1 MPTTSPFFRRGL
13 ATTLIVFGLALT
25 AAAQEAPREYALSD
39 ATSEEFGKLK
49 PMTESKNWEGA
60 IAILDAQLAKVEA
73 SSYDAAMILQVKVQ
87 MILQKGDYL
96 GAITPIER
104 TLQLSDSHIPTYF
117 DEKQTLEL
125 VYYLA
130 QLYAQEAGTTKNVT
144 LSASYYEKAEQTM
157 SRWIKSSKK
166 PTVEAVSFYASL
178 LYSRALQNPEH
189 IDDNLVKRALEQT
202 EIALHLTTHP
212 KDNLYLIKLACLQQ
226 LNRNVEAAEIFEL
239 LVKQKPESKNYW
251 QQLSSIYLN
260 QNLDARAILTMERA
274 QAYGLLNS
282 PKDNFNLIGIYFNI
296 GQYEKA
302 AELLSEGL
310 RNGKVE
316 NTQGNWE
323 LLAYSYQQLRREF
336 KAIDVLMDAA
346 KIFPK
351 SGQLEYQISQIYYS
365 LDKVSEAIT
374 HAQACIAKGSSTKPH
389 QAYLFLAYL
398 SYEQKKFDVAMDAAL
413 HAIAIPEG
421 LKEGNRLKTAI
432 EDALKERTAKLAN
445 P

>member
-1 MPTTSPFFRRGL
+1 MPTTLSLFHRGL
-13 ATTLIVFGLALT
+13 ATTLIVFGLALM
-25 AAAQEAPREYALSD
+25 AVAQEPPREYALSD
-39 ATSEEFGKLK
+39 GTSEEFGKLK

-365 LDKVSEAIT
+365 LDKVAEAIT